1 MLKEILKHPGAL
13 LIAITVHL
21 LIVIVFIIS
30 FSWTEPPAGQ
40 ETGIPIELI
49 QEIPLARI
57 QPKKTT
63 PPAAEVKTIK
73 DTREQNTDK
82 PVVDNIAKMLVPKKS
97 AKLLAQQKTKLEAE
111 PKKKELEKRKKEKA
125 AKEKAAK
132 EYAEKKAKEKAAK
145 EKAAKEY
152 AEKEAKEK
160 AARKYAEKKAK
171 EKAAREYAIKK
182 AREKAAKE
190 KAAREY
196 AAKKAREKA
205 EAKKRLKKEKIAAA
219 KAKKEAR
226 DKKIRDAALKR
237 WNEKKRLEKE
247 KRLAAA
253 RKAKEEAEKKK
264 QAAILAKKKALE
276 AKLAT
281 AKAYASKKAKLK
293 AKTNWGNN
301 IIRHVKRHWQL
312 PPGTQGMS
320 AKVRIKV
327 SPSGYI
333 RGAIE
338 MVYCGGD
345 ATYCASVIQA
355 YKNSEPLPR
364 PSRNDLDRTF
374 LITMDDK

>member
-132 EYAEKKAKEKAAK
+132 EYAEKKAKEKAA
-145 EKAAKEY
+145 
-152 AEKEAKEK
+152 
-160 AARKYAEKKAK
+160 RKYAEKKAK

-205 EAKKRLKKEKIAAA
+205 EAKKRLEKEKIAAA